1 MDWSLVPIWMFAL
14 ILVALAFDFL
24 NGLHDAANS
33 IATVVATK
41 VLTPLQAVIWAAFFN
56 FAAIWLIGLKVA
68 DTVGKGIIDK
78 SVIDPSVI
86 FGALM
91 GAIAWNIVTWW
102 KGIPSSSSHALV
114 GGLVGAG
121 VSKGGLAAMVT
132 TGVTKTIAFIFLA
145 PLIGMAIAML
155 LYLITGWVSHAMK
168 PNPTMADKTYRRLQL
183 ISSAAYS
190 IGHGGNDAQKTMG
203 IITVLLFSQGMLGT
217 EWHVP
222 TWVIISCYIAIS
234 LGTLMG
240 GWRIIETVGSRITR
254 ITAHQGF
261 CAQTGGSV
269 MLFAA
274 SAFGIPV
281 STTHVITGSVIG
293 AGTAR
298 RASAVRWNIA
308 TRIVIAW
315 FITIPAA
322 AAVSSIFYWIARCL
336 AG

>member
-1 MDWSLVPIWMFAL
+1 MGTLTIGMPLIIALVAI
-14 ILVALAFDFL
+14 ALAFDFL

-56 FAAIWLIGLKVA
+56 FAAIWLVGLKVA

-78 SVIDPSVI
+78 SVIDPQVI

-91 GAIAWNIVTWW
+91 GAIIWNIITWW

-121 VSKGGLAAMVT
+121 ISKGGIAAIVT
-132 TGVTKTIAFIFLA
+132 AGVTKTVLFIFLA
-145 PLIGMAIAML
+145 PIIGMAVAML
-155 LYLITGWVSHAMK
+155 LYLITSWISLFTK
-168 PNPTMADKTYRRLQL
+168 PTPTGADKGYRWLQL
-183 ISSAAYS
+183 ASSAAYS

-203 IITVLLFSQGMLGT
+203 IITVLLFSQGMLGPD
-217 EWHVP
+217 WHVP
-222 TWVIISCYIAIS
+222 TWVIVSCYTAIS
-234 LGTLMG
+234 IGTLTG

-254 ITAHQGF
+254 ITPHQGF
-261 CAQTGGSV
+261 CAQTGGAV
-269 MLFAA
+269 MLFTA

-281 STTHVITGSVIG
+281 STTHVITGAVIG

-308 TRIVIAW
+308 ARIVVAW

-322 AAVSSIFYWIARCL
+322 AVVASGFYWLTRVF
-336 AG
+336 

>member
-1 MDWSLVPIWMFAL
+1 MGTLTIGMPLIIALVAI
-14 ILVALAFDFL
+14 ALAFDFL

-33 IATVVATK
+33 IATIVATK

-56 FAAIWLIGLKVA
+56 FAAIWLVGLKVA
-68 DTVGKGIIDK
+68 DTVGKGIVDK
-78 SVIDPSVI
+78 SVIDPQVI

-91 GAIAWNIVTWW
+91 GAIIWNVVTWW

-121 VSKGGLAAMVT
+121 ISKGGIAAIVT
-132 TGVTKTIAFIFLA
+132 AGVTKTVLFIFLA
-145 PLIGMAIAML
+145 PIIGMAVAML
-155 LYLITGWVSHAMK
+155 LYLITSWISLFTK
-168 PNPTMADKTYRRLQL
+168 PTPTGADKGYRWLQL
-183 ISSAAYS
+183 ASSAAYS

-203 IITVLLFSQGMLGT
+203 IITVLLFSQGMLGPD
-217 EWHVP
+217 WHVP
-222 TWVIISCYIAIS
+222 TWVIVSCYTAIS
-234 LGTLMG
+234 IGTLTG

-254 ITAHQGF
+254 ITPHQGF
-261 CAQTGGSV
+261 CAQTGGAV
-269 MLFAA
+269 MLFTA

-281 STTHVITGSVIG
+281 STTHVITGAVIG

-308 TRIVIAW
+308 ARIVVAW

-322 AAVSSIFYWIARCL
+322 AIVASGFYWLTRIF
-336 AG
+336 